1 MSGTTS
7 TTTTTNHL
15 MKLPPSKEESNE
27 ADSQMIFDMMVPA
40 LFESIQESLHKIIS
54 SKLNTLPLF
63 DKKDHKLVD
72 DISKRYSQ
80 DMDAVELYSKRYLF
94 GIRKKLFTTK
104 QRETILAEYIRRK
117 HGPSSSANTC
127 SNTNTRVSTN
137 TSVSTQMETPI
148 LPNIT
153 DPTFQP
159 ERKDQHLNLPDTF
172 HVPSLQKDIPTEEN
186 IKNLDEE
193 ISSLR
198 QELRKAKAKSSF
210 YTSQLQSIQNVRNHT
225 QHATN
230 IITQPQQ
237 QSHEHKDVNHYAD
250 KMIDSVTA
258 AMIGKEGLSDM
269 TTKGKHLLTEM
280 TFITKVRTIS
290 IRKNYIHKKRR
301 RDLKIVCTRNY
312 TVY

>member
-1 MSGTTS
+1 
-7 TTTTTNHL
+7 

-27 ADSQMIFDMMVPA
+27 ADSQMIFDMMVPV

-159 ERKDQHLNLPDTF
+159 ERKDKHLNLPDTF

-186 IKNLDEE
+186 IKNLD
-193 ISSLR
+193 
-198 QELRKAKAKSSF
+198 
-210 YTSQLQSIQNVRNHT
+210 
-225 QHATN
+225 
-230 IITQPQQ
+230 
-237 QSHEHKDVNHYAD
+237 
-250 KMIDSVTA
+250 
-258 AMIGKEGLSDM
+258 
-269 TTKGKHLLTEM
+269 
-280 TFITKVRTIS
+280 
-290 IRKNYIHKKRR
+290 
-301 RDLKIVCTRNY
+301 
-312 TVY
+312 